1 MEPSLEPYWANFTKI
16 YSMPTLFPLIF
27 AIQRIELPGLGSNS
41 SIFLANIVLAVYFWL
56 GPLNGSIT
64 GRYLWRRSDFFL
76 NLHHRLLFPPH
87 LHLRLSSST
96 STSSSSS
103 SSSTSSSS
111 SSTSRRRRRGRA
123 SRRSG
128 DLAMTDARLLG
139 IGSDG
144 FGLRRC
150 ANRNE
155 KKKKWKKNWS
165 KKKRDRSSEI
175 RIEDQQWRPSFP
187 WDTVELA

>member
-111 SSTSRRRRRGRA
+111 SSSSWRSSPSTTSSSASTSRRRSSSS
-123 SRRSG
+123 SR
-128 DLAMTDARLLG
+128 
-139 IGSDG
+139 
-144 FGLRRC
+144 LRRPMIEHNAPRIP
-150 ANRNE
+150 ANQRRRRV
-155 KKKKWKKNWS
+155 WLS
-165 KKKRDRSSEI
+165 
-175 RIEDQQWRPSFP
+175 
-187 WDTVELA
+187 